1 MERFRGK
8 VALITGGGTGIGEA
22 TAIGFA
28 LEGAKVVVAARRE
41 EPLANVV
48 RRVRKAGGE
57 ATYFVADVQHSE
69 QVDRLVADTV
79 EKYGRLDI
87 AFNNAGI
94 NITAPI
100 LETTDEMID
109 RCLATNLKSVLYSLR
124 AEIRQMR
131 KQGGGGAIVNNSS
144 ASGLMGH
151 PNRAV
156 YCSSKGGVT
165 NLTRAIA
172 LEVAA
177 ENIRIN
183 AICPWVIQSPMLD
196 EGWSVDPVM
205 VQSYLDATPMKRS
218 GTSAESADLV
228 MFLCSDAASF
238 LTGMNVPIDGGFCAG
253 VGQASPLKKI
263 VLGTSRR
270 TAGGNSPG
278 SLLPRGIEPRC
289 FPPANPRKR
298 RSGHVCKSELH
309 AIRRHAGAAD

>member
-1 MERFRGK
+1 MERFQDK
-8 VALITGGGTGIGEA
+8 VVLITGGGTGIGEA

-28 LEGAKVVVAARRE
+28 REGARVVVASRRE
-41 EPLANVV
+41 APLKNVV
-48 RRVRKAGGE
+48 SRIKDAGGE
-57 ATYFVADVQHSE
+57 ATYFTVDVQHSDE
-69 QVDRLVADTV
+69 IERLVAGTV
-79 EKYGRLDI
+79 EKYGRLDV
-87 AFNNAGI
+87 AFNNAGM

-100 LETTDEMID
+100 LETTDQMID
-109 RCLATNLKSVLYSLR
+109 TCLGTNLKSVLYALR

-156 YCSSKGGVT
+156 YCASKGGVT

-172 LEVAA
+172 LEVAP

-196 EGWSVDPVM
+196 EGWVVDPVM

-218 GTSAESADLV
+218 GTSEEAADLV

-253 VGQASPLKKI
+253 VGQASPPKK
-263 VLGTSRR
+263 
-270 TAGGNSPG
+270 
-278 SLLPRGIEPRC
+278 
-289 FPPANPRKR
+289 
-298 RSGHVCKSELH
+298 
-309 AIRRHAGAAD
+309 